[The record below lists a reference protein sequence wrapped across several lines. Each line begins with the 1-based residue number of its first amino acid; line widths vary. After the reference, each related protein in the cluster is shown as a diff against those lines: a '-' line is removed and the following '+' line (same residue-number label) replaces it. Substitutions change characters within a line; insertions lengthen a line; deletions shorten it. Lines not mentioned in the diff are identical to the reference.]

1 MADIT
6 QELIVIASEP
16 KGRLVKNAI
25 HDALLKINEDAET
38 KGSIPENAVMI
49 ANAVPAIIVPEV
61 IETEG

>member
-16 KGRLVKNAI
+16 KGRLVKDAI
-25 HDALLKINEDAET
+25 HDALLKVNEDSEA
-38 KGSIPENAVMI
+38 KGDAPENAVMI
-49 ANAVPAIIVPEV
+49 VNAVPIVTIPEI